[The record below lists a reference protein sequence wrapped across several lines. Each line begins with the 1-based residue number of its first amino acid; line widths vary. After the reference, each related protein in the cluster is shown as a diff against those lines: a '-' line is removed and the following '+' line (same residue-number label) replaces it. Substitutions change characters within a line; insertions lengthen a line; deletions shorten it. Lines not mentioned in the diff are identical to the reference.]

1 MDPSNTPRHIF
12 DHLSDMRKRI
22 IIVIAT
28 FLISFIVCFL
38 YVDFIYQFLTNRSG
52 EKLTILG
59 PTDVLTIYMKL
70 SAWAAVAITITI
82 AGFQMWGFVSPA
94 LTTRERQVTLMY
106 IPALFLLFISGA
118 MFAYFILFPMVYQFV
133 LGLSNNNF
141 QLLITA
147 SDYFSFML
155 AFCLPFSVL
164 FELPLAVLFLSHLG
178 IVNPHRLAKL
188 RRPAYFLL
196 SIISISVTPPDI
208 ISDILVIVP
217 LIGLYELSIGISRMV
232 YRKKL
237 GKEQITLGRSNC

>member
-1 MDPSNTPRHIF
+1 MDPSNTPSHIF

-22 IIVIAT
+22 ILVIAT
-28 FLISFIVCFL
+28 FLISFVVCFL

-59 PTDVLTIYMKL
+59 PTDVLTIYMRL
-70 SAWAAVAITITI
+70 SAWAAVAITIPI
-82 AGFQMWGFVSPA
+82 AAFQIWGFVSPA

-164 FELPLAVLFLSHLG
+164 FELPLVVLFFSHLG

-188 RRPAYFLL
+188 RKPAYFLL

-217 LIGLYELSIGISRMV
+217 LIGLYELSIGISRIV

-237 GKEQITLGRSNC
+237 EREQTTQG

>member
-1 MDPSNTPRHIF
+1 MNPSNTPSNII

-22 IIVIAT
+22 IIVIAS
-28 FLISFIVCFL
+28 FLLSFIVCFL
-38 YVDFIYQFLTNRSG
+38 YVDFIYQFLSNRSG

-59 PTDVLTIYMKL
+59 PTDVLNIYMKL
-70 SAWAAVAITITI
+70 SAWAAVAITIPI
-82 AGFQMWGFVSPA
+82 AAFQIWKFVTPA
-94 LTTRERQVTLMY
+94 LTTRERQIALMY
-106 IPALFLLFISGA
+106 VPALFLLFIIGA
-118 MFAYFILFPMVYQFV
+118 TFAYFVLFPMVYKFV

-141 QLLITA
+141 QLMITA

-164 FELPLAVLFLSHLG
+164 FELPLVVLFLSHLG
-178 IVNPHRLAKL
+178 IVNPHRLTKL
-188 RRPAYFLL
+188 RKPAYFVL

-232 YRKKL
+232 YRKKIER
-237 GKEQITLGRSNC
+237 EQITLG

>member
-1 MDPSNTPRHIF
+1 
-12 DHLSDMRKRI
+12 MRKRI
-22 IIVIAT
+22 ILVIAT
-28 FLISFIVCFL
+28 FLISFVVCFL

-59 PTDVLTIYMKL
+59 PTDVLTIYMRL
-70 SAWAAVAITITI
+70 SAWAAVAITIPI
-82 AGFQMWGFVSPA
+82 AAFQIWGFVSPA

-164 FELPLAVLFLSHLG
+164 FELPLVVLFFSHLG

-188 RRPAYFLL
+188 RKPAYFLL

-217 LIGLYELSIGISRMV
+217 LIGLYELSIGISRIV

-237 GKEQITLGRSNC
+237 EREQTTQG

>member
-1 MDPSNTPRHIF
+1 MDPSNTPSHIF

-22 IIVIAT
+22 ILVIAT
-28 FLISFIVCFL
+28 FLISFVVCFL

-59 PTDVLTIYMKL
+59 PTDVLTIYMRL
-70 SAWAAVAITITI
+70 SAWAAVAITIPI
-82 AGFQMWGFVSPA
+82 AAFQLWGFVSPA

-164 FELPLAVLFLSHLG
+164 FELPLVVLFFSHLG

-188 RRPAYFLL
+188 RKPAYFLL

-217 LIGLYELSIGISRMV
+217 LIGLYELSIGISRIV

-237 GKEQITLGRSNC
+237 EREQTTQG

>member
-1 MDPSNTPRHIF
+1 
-12 DHLSDMRKRI
+12 MRKRI
-22 IIVIAT
+22 ILVIAT
-28 FLISFIVCFL
+28 FLISFVVCFL

-59 PTDVLTIYMKL
+59 PTDVLTIYMRL
-70 SAWAAVAITITI
+70 SAWAAVAITIPI
-82 AGFQMWGFVSPA
+82 AAFQIWGFVSPA

-164 FELPLAVLFLSHLG
+164 FELPLVVLFFSHLG

-188 RRPAYFLL
+188 RKPAYFLL

-217 LIGLYELSIGISRMV
+217 LIGLYELSIGISRIV

-237 GKEQITLGRSNC
+237 ERAQTTQG

>member
-1 MDPSNTPRHIF
+1 MDPSNTSSHIF

-28 FLISFIVCFL
+28 FLISFVICFL

-59 PTDVLTIYMKL
+59 PTDVLTIYMRL
-70 SAWAAVAITITI
+70 SAWTAVAITIPF
-82 AGFQMWGFVSPA
+82 AAFQIWGFVSPA

-164 FELPLAVLFLSHLG
+164 FELPLVVLFLSHLG

-188 RRPAYFLL
+188 RKPAYFLL

-208 ISDILVIVP
+208 ISDILVLVP
-217 LIGLYELSIGISRMV
+217 LIGLYELSIGISRIV

-237 GKEQITLGRSNC
+237 EREQITPG

>member
-1 MDPSNTPRHIF
+1 
-12 DHLSDMRKRI
+12 MRKRI

-28 FLISFIVCFL
+28 FLISFVVCFL

-59 PTDVLTIYMKL
+59 PTDVLTIYMRL
-70 SAWAAVAITITI
+70 SAWAAVAITIPI
-82 AGFQMWGFVSPA
+82 AAFQIWGFVSPA

-141 QLLITA
+141 QLFITA

-164 FELPLAVLFLSHLG
+164 FELPLVVLFFSHLG

-188 RRPAYFLL
+188 RKPAYFLL

-217 LIGLYELSIGISRMV
+217 LIGLYELSIGISRIV
-232 YRKKL
+232 YRRKL
-237 GKEQITLGRSNC
+237 EREQTTLG

>member
-1 MDPSNTPRHIF
+1 MNPSNTPSNII

-22 IIVIAT
+22 IIVIAS
-28 FLISFIVCFL
+28 FLLSFIVCFL

-59 PTDVLTIYMKL
+59 PTDVLNIYMKL
-70 SAWAAVAITITI
+70 SAWAAVAITIPI
-82 AGFQMWGFVSPA
+82 AAFQIWKFVIPA
-94 LTTRERQVTLMY
+94 LTTRERQVALMY
-106 IPALFLLFISGA
+106 IPALFLLFIIGA
-118 MFAYFILFPMVYQFV
+118 TFAYFVLFPMVYKFV

-141 QLLITA
+141 QLMITA

-164 FELPLAVLFLSHLG
+164 FELPLLVLFLSHLG
-178 IVNPHRLAKL
+178 IVNPHRLTKL
-188 RRPAYFLL
+188 RKPAYFVL

-232 YRKKL
+232 YRKKIER
-237 GKEQITLGRSNC
+237 EQITLG